1 MELFFD
7 RPKET
12 SNRFY
17 RIPLWIIAFVAVADF
32 PNENWYE
39 SKIKECFAGLCEVA
53 ETDKA
58 CLTRDDFSPLQLL
71 LEVNEHLE
79 IPYDV
84 KISAKH
90 GVARGAVGATQLLPP
105 AEAPRCHGSRRRR
118 RRRLEW
124 CGRWRDLPREK
135 ESGALT
141 MKTKRHRASALQ
153 GWRDRETKV
162 SSRLKIV
169 I

>member
-7 RPKET
+7 QPKET

-39 SKIKECFAGLCEVA
+39 SKIKECFAGFCEVA

-84 KISAKH
+84 KITAKPH
-90 GVARGAVGATQLLPP
+90 TPKPHVARVVPRTLARSRGIAAMCTR
-105 AEAPRCHGSRRRR
+105 APT
-118 RRRLEW
+118 E
-124 CGRWRDLPREK
+124 LPRAIL
-135 ESGALT
+135 GVRALE
-141 MKTKRHRASALQ
+141 MPHARPKP
-153 GWRDRETKV
+153 
-162 SSRLKIV
+162 
-169 I
+169 